1 MRPSSSVATF
11 GRGVPLCLDAGS
23 RTASTRRPSA
33 RPGVDPPPPPP
44 PPRAGRPGPGPPPP
58 PAAARAP
65 ARRASAAAGDIFDDD
80 FWAGVDLVFTALDSV
95 EARLFVDGICVAR
108 TLPLVDCGTLG
119 AAGSVQP
126 AVPRAPGADAGRRR
140 EPGPAVAVGR
150 AAARAGRD
158 RARGLGRRAPRV
170 AQARDGEL
178 RRDG

>member
-1 MRPSSSVATF
+1 MAYRSVSTQ
-11 GRGVPLCLDAGS
+11 VPAPRRRDD
-23 RTASTRRPSA
+23 RRRDPASTP
-33 RPGVDPPPPPP
+33 
-44 PPRAGRPGPGPPPP
+44 PPPP

-126 AVPRAPGADAGRRR
+126 AVPCAPGADAGRRR

-158 RARGLGRRAPRV
+158 RARGLGRRTPRV

>member
-1 MRPSSSVATF
+1 MALAYRSVSTQ
-11 GRGVPLCLDAGS
+11 VPAPRRRDD
-23 RTASTRRPSA
+23 RRRDPAST
-33 RPGVDPPPPPP
+33 
-44 PPRAGRPGPGPPPP
+44 PPP

-126 AVPRAPGADAGRRR
+126 AVPCAPGADAGRRR

-158 RARGLGRRAPRV
+158 RARGLGRRTPRV